1 VIPFQPTINII
12 ILNYNGK
19 DLLAECLPSIVEAS
33 HVSKYSCKVTVIDN
47 VSTDDSVSFLRSN
60 FPDVDVV
67 GAKANLVLCS
77 YNNVLRTIKDDIV
90 ILLNN
95 DIKVRS
101 DFVDPLIEPFKEEDV
116 FLTSPKSYSFDE
128 RYEGGKSYAF
138 MRYGIFGTDHS
149 FKEDCEQANVKS
161 YTFASG
167 FGAFDREKFLE
178 LGGYDD
184 LYLPG
189 RLEDAD
195 LCFRAWKR
203 GYKCYYEPK
212 SVVYHKGA
220 ESFNSR
226 FGVNGTLVIT
236 FRNVFLFTWK
246 NISFPLFMF
255 EHVVLLLPRLV
266 FACLK
271 GQTEFVYGFLKA
283 LPLLVKA
290 VKRRNPE
297 NCLFSDREVFE
308 LARHG

>member
-1 VIPFQPTINII
+1 MKKSFQPTVNII
-12 ILNYNGK
+12 ILNYNGR

-33 HVSKYSCKVTVIDN
+33 HTSKFSCKVTVIDN

-60 FPDVDVV
+60 FPDVDIV
-67 GAKANLVLCS
+67 GAKENLVLCS
-77 YNNVLRTIKDDIV
+77 YNDVLRIIKDDIV

-95 DIKVRS
+95 DIKVRN
-101 DFVDPLIEPFKEEDV
+101 DFVDPLIELFKQEDV
-116 FLTSPKSYSFDE
+116 FLVSPKSYFFDG

-149 FKEDCEQANVKS
+149 FKEDCEKANERS

-167 FGAFDREKFLE
+167 YGAFDREKFLE

-203 GYKCYYEPK
+203 GYKCYYQPE

-226 FGVNGTLVIT
+226 FGVNGTLVINS
-236 FRNVFLFTWK
+236 RNVFLFMWK
-246 NISFPLFMF
+246 NISSPLFLF
-255 EHVVLLLPRLV
+255 EHIVLLFPRLI
-266 FACLK
+266 FACLR
-271 GQTEFVYGFLKA
+271 GQTVFVYGFLKA
-283 LPLLVKA
+283 IPLLPRALK
-290 VKRRNPE
+290 KRNIDNRLLN
-297 NCLFSDREVFE
+297 DRDIFKIV
-308 LARHG
+308 G